1 MKVEIGVKA
10 LGANERQADLNRRR
24 LLEAGWV
31 AVNLLSSPGSGKTSL
46 IEAVLPRLRARCDV
60 AVVEGD
66 VETARDA
73 DRVAGAGGRAVQ
85 IETRG
90 ACHLDARMV
99 SRALDELDLGRPQRG
114 WGLLLIENVGN
125 LVCPA
130 EYLLG
135 EELRVVLLST
145 PEGDDKVAKYPEV
158 FRTADVVVLNKMDLA
173 PHLDFRLE
181 RVREDL
187 QAVHP
192 GVPVFPLSARSGEGV
207 DPWLDWL
214 VRNARERLELS
225 KSAGA

>member
-10 LGANERQADLNRRR
+10 LGANERQAEANRRR
-24 LLEAGWV
+24 LREAGWV

-46 IEAVLPRLRARCDV
+46 IEAALPRLEAVCAV

-73 DRVAGAGGRAVQ
+73 ERVAAAGGRAVQ

-99 SRALDELDLGRPQRG
+99 ARALDELELGRPASG
-114 WGLLLIENVGN
+114 WGLLLVENVGN

-158 FRTADVVVLNKMDLA
+158 FRTADAVVLNKMDLA
-173 PHLDFRLE
+173 PYLDFRVE
-181 RVREDL
+181 RVGRDL
-187 QAVHP
+187 AAVRP

-207 DPWLDWL
+207 EAWLEWL
-214 VRNARERLELS
+214 VRNARERLELR